1 MVSFFVIIDI
11 LLLVSNIPN
20 SLQIDYLPILEE
32 FRIKDPY
39 YIVESFNLHH
49 KNLIKHHS
57 QNNELSMVCKNAT
70 EIPIINTGQ
79 IKSVIQITK
88 SDEDIGKLLEPLLSL
103 HFPTLILLIANSSQK
118 TNFKSLKILIHQQI
132 LFYFQDTKELFEV
145 YMIHTSNI
153 VRRLGTLNQT
163 IFLWDQ
169 KVNPNFVRRRS
180 DFQGVA
186 LNVMAEFEG
195 NSINANP
202 DYKTFA
208 TYFPENETYLLNGFT
223 YGLYHDVLEILQ
235 EHLNFSAQI
244 FKRRDGQWGMVYPQK
259 DGTFKTVGFIGDL
272 FLKKADFAIGN
283 VIIFQN
289 RAQYVDY
296 LPAVGIYQGKFTI
309 VKAINILK
317 LHLIFCSIFHD
328 QVEFFFLLLKHQSAL
343 IGLPS

>member
-11 LLLVSNIPN
+11 LLLVSNIPI

-39 YIVESFNLHH
+39 YIVGSFNLHH

-57 QNNELSMVCKNAT
+57 QNNELSMVCKNVT

-88 SDEDIGKLLEPLLSL
+88 KDEDIGKSLEPLLSF

-118 TNFKSLKILIHQQI
+118 TNFKNLKILIHQQI
-132 LFYFQDTKELFEV
+132 LFYFQDTKELFEA
-145 YMIHTSNI
+145 YMVHTSNI
-153 VRRLGTLNQT
+153 VRRLGTLNQN

-208 TYFPENETYLLNGFT
+208 PYFPENETYLLNGFT

-244 FKRRDGQWGMVYPQK
+244 LKRRDGQWGMVYPQE
-259 DGTFKTVGFIGDL
+259 DGSFKTVGFIGDL

-283 VIIFQN
+283 VIVFQN

-296 LPAVGIYQGKFTI
+296 LPAVGIYQGKFTNI
-309 VKAINILK
+309 KAINISK
-317 LHLIFCSIFHD
+317 LHLDILFYFS
-328 QVEFFFLLLKHQSAL
+328 
-343 IGLPS
+343 